1 MAKFGLFHWIK
12 SVIQIWFEETGRRA
26 LLDCRITMT
35 GNREKETGENAA
47 LSAFAASL
55 AKWKRFLPHI
65 SYDGQGYEGTFS
77 YDCEWY

>member
-1 MAKFGLFHWIK
+1 M
-12 SVIQIWFEETGRRA
+12 
-26 LLDCRITMT
+26 DCRITMT

-77 YDCEWY
+77 YDCERY